1 MPKALDWRLNDTGL
15 YHGHINLLPVPSS
28 LLVWAHYMCFL
39 HLVCTRPRLQEYTTG
54 RLGQG
59 FCTTLSPV
67 LFFILFHTVW
77 DTQGNSIFLADPTPV
92 QIGNN
97 KTYYNM
103 CKPVLQLYSK
113 MITFLL
119 NTLEAKL
126 INGWRN
132 EYFNVH
138 YKGQRGKTTAQNM
151 LPASVFPEF
160 AFGHINNKKA
170 WRACRESYC
179 LGKWS
184 DELLAFFN
192 MR

>member
-28 LLVWAHYMCFL
+28 LLVWAHYMCASCTEYVPDQDSKSIL
-39 HLVCTRPRLQEYTTG
+39 LVDWAKVFAQLCLLYYSLFCSHNLRYTRK
-54 RLGQG
+54 
-59 FCTTLSPV
+59 FH
-67 LFFILFHTVW
+67 FF
-77 DTQGNSIFLADPTPV
+77 GDPTPI

-103 CKPVLQLYSK
+103 CKPVLQHYSK

-119 NTLEAKL
+119 NTLKAKL